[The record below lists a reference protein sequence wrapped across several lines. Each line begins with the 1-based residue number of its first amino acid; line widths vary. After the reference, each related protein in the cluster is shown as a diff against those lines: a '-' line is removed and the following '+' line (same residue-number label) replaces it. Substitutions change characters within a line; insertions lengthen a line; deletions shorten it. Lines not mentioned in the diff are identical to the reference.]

1 LAEGDF
7 VDKGRN
13 SSVQLPLFEKRP
25 DQLMPIDIILVL
37 HLVTNQVNIDLIP
50 IKSV

>member
-1 LAEGDF
+1 
-7 VDKGRN
+7 
-13 SSVQLPLFEKRP
+13 
-25 DQLMPIDIILVL
+25 MHIDIILVL